1 MFITYDEHKVR
12 LPPLWG
18 NSSTHWKAAELAL
31 QRVWFVV
38 SLAQS
43 DESNDGYPITH
54 TMLIFNMVDLEA
66 LAPEEAVSG
75 FQLDSVLIVTPGYVN
90 GTGQWK
96 METLKA
102 LWSAKEPRDPAQV
115 VEIYETGEGVLYT
128 DSMRNTPAQR
138 LHDKKLLRSF
148 PVD

>member
-1 MFITYDEHKVR
+1 
-12 LPPLWG
+12 
-18 NSSTHWKAAELAL
+18 
-31 QRVWFVV
+31 FVV

-102 LWSAKEPRDPAQV
+102 LWSAKEPRDPTQV
-115 VEIYETGEGVLYT
+115 VEIYETGKGVLYT

-138 LHDKKLLRSF
+138 LRDRTLLRSF